1 MADNAAIPANDLA
14 KADPSALAGACMN
27 GLTDFKAKDLV
38 CIDVEGR
45 SSVADRMLICS
56 GTSARHVEAIADHL
70 ADRLSGLG
78 ITGISISGGQTGEW
92 MIVDAGG
99 VMVHIMCPEA
109 RERYRLEDLY
119 RAMGQ
124 GEAS

>member
-1 MADNAAIPANDLA
+1 MSAIAANDTPIADASALA
-14 KADPSALAGACMN
+14 KACIS
-27 GLTDFKAKDLV
+27 GLEDFKAKDLV

-45 SSVADRMLICS
+45 SSIADRMLVCS

-70 ADRLSGLG
+70 AQRLSLMGVK
-78 ITGISISGGQTGEW
+78 GISISGGKTGEW

-99 VMVHIMCPEA
+99 VMVHILCPEA

>member
-1 MADNAAIPANDLA
+1 MSAIAANDTPIADASALA
-14 KADPSALAGACMN
+14 KACMS
-27 GLTDFKAKDLV
+27 GLEYFKAKDLV

-45 SSVADRMLICS
+45 SSIADRMLVCS

-70 ADRLSGLG
+70 AQRLSLMGVK
-78 ITGISISGGQTGEW
+78 GISISGGKTGEW
-92 MIVDAGG
+92 VIVDAGG
-99 VMVHIMCPEA
+99 VMVHILCPEA

>member
-1 MADNAAIPANDLA
+1 MEQNSAIPANDAA
-14 KADPSALAGACMN
+14 KGGSSALADECMN
-27 GLTDFKAKDLV
+27 GLLDFKAKDLV

-45 SSVADRMLICS
+45 SSIADRMVVCS
-56 GTSARHVEAIADHL
+56 GTSTRHVEAIADHL
-70 ADRLSGLG
+70 AERLAGKG
-78 ITGISISGGQTGEW
+78 FKGISVSGGQTGEW

>member
-1 MADNAAIPANDLA
+1 MAENAAAPANDA
-14 KADPSALAGACMN
+14 RMDDASSLAGACMN
-27 GLTDFKAKDLV
+27 GLRDFKARDLV

-56 GTSARHVEAIADHL
+56 GTSSRHVEAIADHL
-70 ADRLSGLG
+70 AQRLSGLG
-78 ITGISISGGQTGEW
+78 VRGISVSGAQTGEW
-92 MIVDAGG
+92 VIVDAGG

-119 RAMGQ
+119 RALGQ

>member
-1 MADNAAIPANDLA
+1 MSAIAANDTPIADASALA
-14 KADPSALAGACMN
+14 KACMS
-27 GLTDFKAKDLV
+27 GLEYFKAKDLV

-45 SSVADRMLICS
+45 SSIADRMLVCS

-70 ADRLSGLG
+70 AKRLALMGVK
-78 ITGISISGGQTGEW
+78 GISVSGGKTGEW
-92 MIVDAGG
+92 VIVDAGG
-99 VMVHIMCPEA
+99 VMVHILCPEA